1 MPIADASHKL
11 IQRYEETR
19 LTVEQLALRH
29 GREAGDVRIIAVSKL
44 HPAARVAVLA
54 ENGQNDFGENYIQ
67 EALHK
72 QGEVQVEGIRW
83 HFMGQLQRNKAKFI
97 PGHFAL
103 LHSLDS
109 QRLAQD
115 LHKHAQRQGIVQD
128 VLVQINFEQEQQ
140 KGGVAPESAQRLAED
155 LLQLSGLRMRGLMT
169 LPPFDLDL
177 DQKQKLF
184 ARMRE
189 LRDAVQQRLGLT
201 LPELSMGTT
210 DDFPRAIAEGATMVR
225 IGTRIFGPR
234 PR

>member
-1 MPIADASHKL
+1 MPIADASQEL
-11 IQRYEETR
+11 IQRYQETR
-19 LTVEQLALRH
+19 LTVEQLAVRH
-29 GREAGDVRIIAVSKL
+29 GREAGDARIIAVSKL
-44 HPAARVAVLA
+44 HPASRVAVLA

-72 QGEVQVEGIRW
+72 QGEIQVEGIRW

-103 LHSLDS
+103 LHSLDTS
-109 QRLAQD
+109 RLAQE
-115 LHKHAQRQGIVQD
+115 LHKHAQKQGLVQD
-128 VLVQINFEQEQQ
+128 VLLQINFEQERQ
-140 KGGVAPESAQRLAED
+140 KGGVAPEHAPRLAEEV
-155 LLQLSGLRMRGLMT
+155 LQLPALRMRGLMT

-177 DQKQKLF
+177 DHKQKLF
-184 ARMRE
+184 ARLRD
-189 LRDAVQQRLGLT
+189 LRDALQQRLGLP
-201 LPELSMGTT
+201 LSELSMGTT

>member
-1 MPIADASHKL
+1 MPIADASQEL

-19 LTVEQLALRH
+19 LTVEQLAVRH
-29 GREAGDVRIIAVSKL
+29 GRETGEVRIIAVSKL
-44 HPAARVAVLA
+44 HPASRVAALA
-54 ENGQNDFGENYIQ
+54 EQGQRDFGENYIQ

-72 QGEVQVEGIRW
+72 QSEVASENIRW

-115 LHKHAQRQGIVQD
+115 LHKHAQRKGIVQD

-169 LPPFDLDL
+169 LPPFDLVL

-189 LRDAVQQRLGLT
+189 LRDAVQQCLGLT